1 MASINVNN
9 LPAKAAAA
17 ITTADQV
24 MTFTASGDT
33 TQTPFNEAVAQANTL
48 NANAALTIASVT
60 IPTAEVL
67 TLFTTPVPFG
77 ITVPVGYFIQP
88 LGMSFRAENGTTAY
102 DTNIKLAARYIGS
115 DKHFSAASG
124 NWVRVLESTINR
136 GGLLA
141 IDGTIGATTT
151 DTQILDATDIEIYVE
166 TGNPLNG
173 DSDITITMVYI
184 LIPTP

>member
-48 NANAALTIASVT
+48 NSNAAINIATVS

-151 DTQILDATDIEIYVE
+151 HTQILDATDIEIYVE

-173 DSDITITMVYI
+173 DSDITITMVYL